1 MQRHA
6 WLAERRAA
14 VELDYTRRAARYEID
29 NYPVSDSHRRCVA
42 RVVEACPPDG
52 VVLDIPCGT
61 GRYFELVRSQG
72 RRVVGADQ
80 APGMLEQARSRGLAE
95 SVELTGLQELAHV
108 AAFDGVMCV
117 DAMEHVPPE
126 DWPGV
131 VANLARALRPGA
143 ILYMT
148 LEVLPDQEAALD
160 RAYAGAVAQGLPA
173 VRGEDVGEDTG
184 GYHFYPSDD
193 QVHGWLNAARLEI
206 VADDTDMTYGD
217 WGYRHLLLRHRS

>member
-1 MQRHA
+1 MDRQA

-14 VELDYTRRAARYEID
+14 LELDYTRGAARYEID
-29 NYPVSDSHRRCVA
+29 NYPVIDSHRRCVA

-52 VVLDIPCGT
+52 VVLDIPSGT

-80 APGMLEQARSRGLAE
+80 SAGMLEQAGSRGLAE

-108 AAFDGVMCV
+108 AVFDGVMCI

-131 VANLARALRPGA
+131 VANLARALRSGG

-148 LEVLPDQEAALD
+148 LEVLSEQEAALD
-160 RAYAGAVAQGLPA
+160 RAYADAGRPGTAGRPR
-173 VRGEDVGEDTG
+173 RGRRRGHRLATTSTLATTRSAG
-184 GYHFYPSDD
+184 G
-193 QVHGWLNAARLEI
+193 
-206 VADDTDMTYGD
+206 
-217 WGYRHLLLRHRS
+217 